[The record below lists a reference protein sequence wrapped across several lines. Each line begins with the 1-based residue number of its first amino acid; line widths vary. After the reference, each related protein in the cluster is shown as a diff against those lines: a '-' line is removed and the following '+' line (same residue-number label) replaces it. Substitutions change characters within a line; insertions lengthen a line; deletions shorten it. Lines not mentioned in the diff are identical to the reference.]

1 MAGHVP
7 IYVQN
12 ERQHSMTTTSR
23 EDLIEEIRTRTGL
36 DEARIERV
44 VHAFYRR
51 VRADAVLGP
60 IFAAEIA
67 GGDWPA
73 HLERMVAFWSSVA
86 LMSGRYHG
94 RPMQA
99 HAKLAVE
106 AAHFD
111 RWLELFRATAQE
123 IGPPE
128 AAAHLIERAERIA
141 MSLESGIGAMQGRS
155 LGRGVAF
162 QLPA

>member
-1 MAGHVP
+1 
-7 IYVQN
+7 
-12 ERQHSMTTTSR
+12 MTAAPR
-23 EDLIEEIRTRTGL
+23 EDLIEDIQRRTGL
-36 DEARIERV
+36 DEARIEQV

-60 IFAAEIA
+60 IFAAAIA
-67 GGDWPA
+67 DEDWPP

-99 HAKLAVE
+99 HARPPVE
-106 AAHFD
+106 ASHFD
-111 RWLELFRATAQE
+111 RWLELFRATARE

-128 AAAHLIERAERIA
+128 GAAHLIERAERIA
-141 MSLESGIGAMQGRS
+141 LSLESGIESMQGRS
-155 LGRGVAF
+155 LGSTGAF
-162 QLPA
+162 RLPT

>member
-1 MAGHVP
+1 M
-7 IYVQN
+7 
-12 ERQHSMTTTSR
+12 TTSR

-36 DEARIERV
+36 DEVRIARV

-51 VRADAVLGP
+51 VRADEVLGP

-67 GGDWPA
+67 DADWPS
-73 HLERMVAFWSSVA
+73 HLERMMAFWSSVA

-99 HAKLAVE
+99 HARLRVE

-111 RWLELFRATAQE
+111 RWLELFRATARE

-128 AAAHLIERAERIA
+128 AAAHLIEKAEHIA
-141 MSLESGIGAMQGRS
+141 LSLESGIEALQGRS
-155 LGRGVAF
+155 LGRSGVF
-162 QLPA
+162 RPPT